1 MKHRLPKA
9 ESSTSRIGSKS
20 PMEQAELL
28 IDENKSDAR
37 PDAEPKR
44 SGPPPLPVPV
54 PPETPVNE
62 PPSAETGATVE
73 NDSYGFIVD
82 TPGAEAKPN
91 GDEAPVEI
99 EPRRATPP
107 PLPAFSRID
116 SPTPPPLPLRMPPPL
131 PFVSEE
137 KPVFAAGGSL
147 VAETPPA
154 SEVVPA
160 IIDETPATAEPIPVI
175 AENTPTGPEPLPA
188 VVEEMPAMSDPSS
201 IENAPA
207 SLEPVPGSVEI
218 LKLTKDTTPITV
230 EEEVEAPEPADVPV
244 SPAPPPL
251 FTPKPILVAEAVAES
266 NGQHAPYLIQTQ
278 GLVKQYG
285 GRRVVNGVDIHVRAG
300 EVVGLLG
307 KNGAGKT
314 TTFYMIVGLVPPTL
328 GHVFM
333 GDEDVTH
340 MPMYRRARRGIGYL
354 PQEES
359 IFRKLTVEEN
369 LLAILETLPMTEDER
384 EIRCDEL
391 LKDFGLEHVRE
402 NVAITLSGGEK
413 RRVTI
418 ARALVTSP
426 SLLLLD
432 EPFSGVDPMAV
443 HDIQEIILHLKER
456 GLGVLIT
463 DHNVRETLSVVD
475 RAYIIDEGRVLS
487 EGTREFLLNDPIA
500 REIYLGHRFSM

>member
-1 MKHRLPKA
+1 MKHRLPKPRA
-9 ESSTSRIGSKS
+9 SKKKNS
-20 PMEQAELL
+20 ETTKFDQPDLLGDGAPVAAGIEPVVDAPPALDNPTIPMTEAVTTL
-28 IDENKSDAR
+28 
-37 PDAEPKR
+37 EPAA
-44 SGPPPLPVPV
+44 PPTLPV
-54 PPETPVNE
+54 E
-62 PPSAETGATVE
+62 P
-73 NDSYGFIVD
+73 
-82 TPGAEAKPN
+82 
-91 GDEAPVEI
+91 APVSTETDDSSPFLTRP
-99 EPRRATPP
+99 ESVPGTAPAKKKAMPP
-107 PLPAFSRID
+107 PLPARGTENLV
-116 SPTPPPLPLRMPPPL
+116 TPGFERA
-131 PFVSEE
+131 PF
-137 KPVFAAGGSL
+137 
-147 VAETPPA
+147 
-154 SEVVPA
+154 
-160 IIDETPATAEPIPVI
+160 
-175 AENTPTGPEPLPA
+175 
-188 VVEEMPAMSDPSS
+188 
-201 IENAPA
+201 
-207 SLEPVPGSVEI
+207 
-218 LKLTKDTTPITV
+218 
-230 EEEVEAPEPADVPV
+230 
-244 SPAPPPL
+244 
-251 FTPKPILVAEAVAES
+251 
-266 NGQHAPYLIQTQ
+266 LIQTQ

-314 TTFYMIVGLVPPTL
+314 TTFYMIVGLVTPNI

-384 EIRCDEL
+384 DARCDEL

-418 ARALVTSP
+418 ARALVTNP

-487 EGTREFLLNDPIA
+487 EGSREFLLNDPIA